1 MREKRR
7 GWEKGLYG
15 VRGNE
20 VEKEEGDLKRS
31 RGGGSESSAL
41 DRTKVRSIALGQNRA
56 MRARS
61 ALWACCVALCAR
73 AYMNAIAYAI
83 EPTDL
88 RSIACC
94 RKCTEKKKKKKKR
107 RKKKQNKQKT
117 PQILYKQTQNIY
129 RQEQQKTIKQMT

>member
-15 VRGNE
+15 MRGNE
-20 VEKEEGDLKRS
+20 VEKEGGDLKRS
-31 RGGGSESSAL
+31 RGGGGVLNRVS
-41 DRTKVRSIALGQNRA
+41 SIALGQNRA
-56 MRARS
+56 VRAWS

-88 RSIACC
+88 RSIAGC
-94 RKCTEKKKKKKKR
+94 RKCTEKKKK
-107 RKKKQNKQKT
+107 QNKQKHHKFYT
-117 PQILYKQTQNIY
+117 NKHRIYTDKNNRKQLN
-129 RQEQQKTIKQMT
+129 K